1 MPKNDLISLYCFGKE
16 IGKIGFDE
24 TKNISFFQYNPTY
37 LESGTMINLFP
48 EKLGIIKRIVPTQ
61 VFKNYSNDTFR
72 GLPPMIADSLPD
84 MFGNIIF
91 KEWLENTKNNF
102 TKITV
107 LEQLAYVSNRG
118 MGALEFRPGKELP
131 KDTTIDLDE
140 IVEVLIKVLDTKER
154 TTAVTLNHES
164 LLPLFK
170 IGSSAGGARP
180 KILISE
186 KKEDGSIIPGDLNY
200 SDQYRHYLVKL
211 NLDEVPYNRELIEY
225 CHYLTARKCG
235 IEMMDSKMIEG
246 KHFATQRFDRV
257 DGKKKH
263 VLTISGLTGWDFTQI
278 NSDQSTYENIFNL
291 LHYLNLPHVDSVQL
305 FRRMVFNIIFCNKDD
320 HLKNHSLTY
329 HEESDNWRL
338 APAYDLTY
346 SLNPQINYKKTYQAL
361 SVNGKKSD
369 IQFEDVQTVAEKF
382 TIKNYMRIIKET
394 EALIPFWESQAKELG
409 IPDSILTKISRDF
422 TRLL

>member
-1 MPKNDLISLYCFGKE
+1 MPKNNLISLYCFGQE
-16 IGKIGFDE
+16 IGKVGFDE
-24 TKNISFFQYNPTY
+24 TKNISFFQYNPAY
-37 LESGTMINLFP
+37 LESGKMINLFP

-91 KEWLENTKNNF
+91 KEWLENTKKNF
-102 TKITV
+102 SKITV

-118 MGALEFRPGKELP
+118 MGALEFRPGKDIP
-131 KDTTIDLDE
+131 KDITIDIDE

-154 TTAVTLNHES
+154 TSAVILNHES
-164 LLPLFK
+164 LLTLFK

-186 KKEDGSIIPGDLNY
+186 NKEDGSIIPGDLNY
-200 SDQYRHYLVKL
+200 SDQYYHYLVKL

-225 CHYLTARKCG
+225 CYYLTARKCG

-257 DGKKKH
+257 NGTKKH

-305 FRRMVFNIIFCNKDD
+305 FMRMVFNIIFCNKDD
-320 HLKNHSLTY
+320 HLKNQSLIY
-329 HEESDNWRL
+329 NEESDDWRL

-346 SLNPQINYKKTYQAL
+346 SLNPQINYKKTYRSL

-369 IQFEDVQTVAEKF
+369 IQFKDVQTVSEKF
-382 TIKNYMRIIKET
+382 TIKNYKKIILET
-394 EALIPFWESQAKELG
+394 QALIPFWESKAKELG
-409 IPDSILTKISRDF
+409 IPDSILTRISKDF
-422 TRLL
+422 TILL